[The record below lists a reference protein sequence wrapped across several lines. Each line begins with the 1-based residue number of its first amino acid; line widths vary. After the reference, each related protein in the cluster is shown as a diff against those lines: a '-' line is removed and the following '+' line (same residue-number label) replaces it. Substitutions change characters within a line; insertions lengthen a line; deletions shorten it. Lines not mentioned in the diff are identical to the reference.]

1 VKSFIALL
9 CSNIRP
15 YPYTGVDRHMASEVL
30 AVPEEHLAEVI
41 EIIRAGLKDRDV
53 SPEVREA
60 LEEWCRE
67 ETEYLCR

>member
-1 VKSFIALL
+1 
-9 CSNIRP
+9 
-15 YPYTGVDRHMASEVL
+15 MASEVL

-67 ETEYLCR
+67 